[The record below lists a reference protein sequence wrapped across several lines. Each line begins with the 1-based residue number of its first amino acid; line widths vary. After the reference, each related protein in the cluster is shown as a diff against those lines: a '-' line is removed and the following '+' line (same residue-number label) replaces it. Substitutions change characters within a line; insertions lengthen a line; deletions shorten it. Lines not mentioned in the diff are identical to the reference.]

1 MQTTTITEDTVMENE
16 VQIKRERE
24 TGLYIATYKG
34 RELWIKH
41 DYKSDAWHILEPWAI
56 KNPDG
61 SYRSKR
67 LDSCGRLYRAKEGV
81 TRILKGN

>member
-1 MQTTTITEDTVMENE
+1 MQTTTLTDDAIMADK
-16 VQIKRERE
+16 VQIKRESE
-24 TGLYIATYKG
+24 TGLYIATYKC

-41 DYKSDAWHILEPWAI
+41 DYKIDAWHILEPWAI

-67 LDSCGRLYRAKEGV
+67 LDSYGRLYRAKEAV